1 VECQQCGK
9 PLPWIEPAYMQ
20 TRVQVYCPDCG
31 HYFEMNATPINH
43 YFCSSTCH
51 QTWLDAQTATTEGA
65 E

>member
-1 VECQQCGK
+1 
-9 PLPWIEPAYMQ
+9 MQ